1 MSGWSGVALAGFGAG
16 IGKSLEPENLA
27 KVKETVN
34 MLRWD
39 DDLKKEKDSTNKN
52 LTQSM
57 KDYFNAVNPPPIV
70 NPKQPAISTPDTAS
84 TQISITGV
92 GASPPKPIEI
102 DPTLTKLLNAE
113 DALRV
118 ATNQNNP
125 QKVQQ
130 YTQQVQDYQN
140 QMNSN
145 IQSRAI
151 EAIQLQDSERFSKVI
166 FDYYASKRQQ
176 VPEEYRRPAKI
187 GTSIDGNGDQVTS
200 FIFSGGVD
208 SSGKPLPE
216 TSLTT
221 LDLYTKFTGD
231 LRAAISGSGS
241 GSRRGQGTSGDS
253 AFFAYNAAGEKL
265 DTTSAVNGLMDTFNS
280 SVLMRGKPE
289 NNDDRVA
296 YLMDALTRQSANP
309 KLMEM
314 LQKTNI
320 DVADLFKEKSLSRAI
335 LNGLRLDDGEGNV
348 IFNNP
353 STEALVKNAIKAVS
367 VTDADGVIKTQFYL
381 DPSIMAQQH
390 KGWLERVN
398 QIKQDTTSMDAIKK
412 SFDKPFPTSI
422 SNGTKEDVRK
432 AQQQWFKD
440 LSLHIMKTTDFQNMD
455 VPTSYSIA
463 QQIFDDYLRTQPES
477 KNSTDSVSKNSAVEQ
492 SPSSSNEKSF
502 LSSLQLGGK
511 PLSTEDV
518 NKLKGLGNKISDG
531 LSSLKNN
538 MWKDDPDRKPIG
550 ANPLYFRAPGDYN
563 DARAK
568 EAGIVPDENGK
579 MGGVAEANKKE
590 IKLYNLPPGSYLSL
604 KRENHKT
611 LQMSIDAEAKE
622 DVYGGPRRPV
632 QSTTNGEIF
641 FIPKSAPLPPNMI
654 DFKIKTPSS
663 STNSNQ
669 SSSNEKV
676 PLSERY
682 NNPGALEFKGQPG
695 ATNGGRFAK
704 FKTPQEGFSAL
715 TRQIELDASRG
726 HSLSSFLNKYAPKSE
741 NDTQKYIDF
750 VSGKTGIGDYQKIAG
765 KDTESIALAM
775 TEFEGGKRALNY
787 FTNSIG
793 LSSKNASS
801 NKGLGISNKVPPMA
815 MMNVSGSKQNAVESM
830 FEDSMREIKSIYNN
844 VEKSLTPTGSK
855 TKVGKKNVTA
865 TSNPIV
871 PFAATLA
878 TFFKGLDSKFKN
890 ETKLPKAAIGK
901 PSESSSALEFSSALR
916 PLPAPVKFFLA
927 GIMSN
932 AVPGALKDF
941 NFSNIL
947 DKTDVQALADGLKGR
962 PLGKGGVEGSE
973 WNNRT
978 SGKFDLAMR
987 QFSWGGLSYQIIKQ
1001 DENGYPTEFIAKDTF
1016 DWRNKSRSP
1025 RLTKIEEEIKQLGT
1039 SQAFKVN
1046 FARALEHVN
1055 SNAFKQGNRDLYKDS
1070 PIKVNKT
1077 TELTSRAL
1085 GEFFTVLGKSPSFD
1099 SKITVVYDK
1108 KGNVTDYQIKP
1119 IPIVRK

>member
-1 MSGWSGVALAGFGAG
+1 LQWGSKPVTLEDITG
-16 IGKSLEPENLA
+16 IGK
-27 KVKETVN
+27 
-34 MLRWD
+34 
-39 DDLKKEKDSTNKN
+39 
-52 LTQSM
+52 
-57 KDYFNAVNPPPIV
+57 
-70 NPKQPAISTPDTAS
+70 
-84 TQISITGV
+84 
-92 GASPPKPIEI
+92 
-102 DPTLTKLLNAE
+102 
-113 DALRV
+113 
-118 ATNQNNP
+118 
-125 QKVQQ
+125 
-130 YTQQVQDYQN
+130 
-140 QMNSN
+140 
-145 IQSRAI
+145 
-151 EAIQLQDSERFSKVI
+151 
-166 FDYYASKRQQ
+166 
-176 VPEEYRRPAKI
+176 
-187 GTSIDGNGDQVTS
+187 
-200 FIFSGGVD
+200 
-208 SSGKPLPE
+208 
-216 TSLTT
+216 
-221 LDLYTKFTGD
+221 
-231 LRAAISGSGS
+231 
-241 GSRRGQGTSGDS
+241 
-253 AFFAYNAAGEKL
+253 
-265 DTTSAVNGLMDTFNS
+265 
-280 SVLMRGKPE
+280 
-289 NNDDRVA
+289 
-296 YLMDALTRQSANP
+296 
-309 KLMEM
+309 
-314 LQKTNI
+314 
-320 DVADLFKEKSLSRAI
+320 
-335 LNGLRLDDGEGNV
+335 
-348 IFNNP
+348 
-353 STEALVKNAIKAVS
+353 
-367 VTDADGVIKTQFYL
+367 
-381 DPSIMAQQH
+381 
-390 KGWLERVN
+390 
-398 QIKQDTTSMDAIKK
+398 
-412 SFDKPFPTSI
+412 
-422 SNGTKEDVRK
+422 
-432 AQQQWFKD
+432 
-440 LSLHIMKTTDFQNMD
+440 
-455 VPTSYSIA
+455 
-463 QQIFDDYLRTQPES
+463 
-477 KNSTDSVSKNSAVEQ
+477 
-492 SPSSSNEKSF
+492 
-502 LSSLQLGGK
+502 
-511 PLSTEDV
+511 
-518 NKLKGLGNKISDG
+518 KISDG
-531 LSSLKNN
+531 LGSLKND

-550 ANPLYFRAPGDYN
+550 ADPLYFRAPGDYN

-568 EAGIVPDENGK
+568 EAGIVPDETGHS
-579 MGGVAEANKKE
+579 GSVAEANKRE
-590 IKLYNLPPGSYLSL
+590 IKLYNLPPGSYYSL
-604 KRENHKT
+604 KRQNHKT
-611 LQMSIDAEAKE
+611 LQLSIDAEAKE

-641 FIPKSAPLPPNMI
+641 FIPKSAPLPPDMI

-695 ATNGGRFAK
+695 ATNVGRFAK
-704 FKTPQEGFSAL
+704 FKTPEEGFSAL

-765 KDTESIALAM
+765 KDTKSIALAM

-801 NKGLGISNKVPPMA
+801 NKGLGISNKVLPMA
-815 MMNVSGSKQNAVESM
+815 MMNVSGSKQNAVEGI
-830 FEDSMREIKSIYNN
+830 FNDSLKEIESIYNN
-844 VEKSLTPTGSK
+844 IEKSLTSTGSK

-878 TFFKGLDSKFKN
+878 TFFKGLDSKFKY
-890 ETKLPKAAIGK
+890 EKKLPKAAIGK

-1055 SNAFKQGNRDLYKDS
+1055 SNAFKEGNRDLYRDS

-1085 GEFFTVLGKSPSFD
+1085 GEFFTVLGNSPSFD
-1099 SKITVVYDK
+1099 SKISVVYDK
-1108 KGNVTDYQIKP
+1108 KGNVTDYKIKP